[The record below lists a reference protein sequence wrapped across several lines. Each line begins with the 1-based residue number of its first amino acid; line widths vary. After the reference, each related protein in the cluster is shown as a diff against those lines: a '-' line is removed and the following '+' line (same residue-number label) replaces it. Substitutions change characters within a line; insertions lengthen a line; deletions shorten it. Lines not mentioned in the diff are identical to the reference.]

1 MKGLLDNSL
10 LSLLNHLFF
19 KAPFYVISAVGF
31 KGLFLLFQISSIWIM
46 VSWVNGTMLPVL
58 KDIIQLDD
66 SSYVYLA
73 IGWLLLISSSVS
85 SLLSRWLAL
94 RAVRKLEQ
102 HVGDRVE
109 SGALLVADYR
119 NLTKVMLG
127 VIDAVVPFI
136 FITGVL
142 VAWLILQPG
151 LFFPIIVLVVFVAF
165 LFRKGVSFS
174 AAKFKNKGTRVK
186 PEDYLG
192 SGQHKNFYQIL
203 MVSQYIS
210 LTVYV
215 LIATGIVGVLV
226 IIESL
231 GRLHTIGLLPVATA
245 IALLQFK
252 SFVGLL
258 VRLGAY
264 IESIVKTSAALE
276 SK

>member
-1 MKGLLDNSL
+1 MKRFLDNSL
-10 LSLLNHLFF
+10 LSLLKHLLS

-58 KDIIQLDD
+58 KGVIQLDD

-73 IGWLLLISSSVS
+73 VGWLLLISSSVS
-85 SLLSRWLAL
+85 SLFSRWLAL
-94 RAVRKLEQ
+94 RAVRILEQ
-102 HVGDRVE
+102 HIGDRVE

-119 NLTKVMLG
+119 NITKVMIG
-127 VIDAVVPFI
+127 VIDAVVPFV

-142 VAWLILQPG
+142 VAWLLLQPG

-192 SGQHKNFYQIL
+192 SGQHKHFYQIL

-210 LTVYV
+210 LTMYS

-252 SFVGLL
+252 SFIGLL

-264 IESIVKTSAALE
+264 IGSVSKAATLI
-276 SK
+276 KN

>member
-1 MKGLLDNSL
+1 MKKFLNNSL
-10 LSLLNHLFF
+10 LSLLKHIIL
-19 KAPFYVISAVGF
+19 KAPLYVITAVGF
-31 KGLFLLFQISSIWIM
+31 KGLFLLFQVSSIWIM

-58 KDIIQLDD
+58 KDIIQFND

-73 IGWLLLISSSVS
+73 IGWFLLISASIS

-94 RAVRKLEQ
+94 RGVGKLEQ
-102 HVGDRVE
+102 YVGGRVE
-109 SGALLVADYR
+109 GSAILVADYR

-127 VIDAVVPFI
+127 VIDAIVPFV

-142 VAWLILQPG
+142 IAWLIIQPG
-151 LFFPIIVLVVFVAF
+151 LVFPIITLVILVGF
-165 LFRKGVSFS
+165 LFRKGVGFS
-174 AAKFKNKGTRVK
+174 AARFKNRGERVK
-186 PEDYLG
+186 PEEYLG
-192 SGQHKNFYQIL
+192 SSQHKNFYQIL

-210 LTVYV
+210 LTVYA

-231 GRLHTIGLLPVATA
+231 GSLHTIGLLPVATA

-264 IESIVKTSAALE
+264 IGSV
-276 SK
+276 SKVAKLIKS